1 MHNFYVTGNASISM
15 LNTNMNLL
23 EKACDGGFYKVWSS
37 SDDLNDGGAAAAP
50 TRVAGVLNQLPPSW
64 SLQNAATTRVCGY
77 VPRFVG
83 WENGAFSMTV
93 HFGTGVIGGD
103 IAFRYTVQPI
113 KADVATNATALQ
125 AVVPAPAATG
135 TISTVTFHTAEL
147 NTMSAINRSHI
158 GVMFSI
164 GRSGADA
171 SDTCTGAIRIY
182 GVELTYHEIKRAT
195 GGKA

>member
-1 MHNFYVTGNASISM
+1 MHNFYVTGNTSISM

-37 SDDLNDGGAAAAP
+37 AADLDDGGAASAP

-93 HFGTGVIGGD
+93 HYGTTVVGGD
-103 IAFRYTVQPI
+103 IAFRCVVLPI
-113 KADVATNATALQ
+113 KADVAANTSAIQT
-125 AVVPAPAATG
+125 VVAAPAATG
-135 TISTVTFHTAEL
+135 TISTVTFHTAAL
-147 NTMSAINRSHI
+147 NTMSAINSSHI

-164 GRSGADA
+164 GRAGADA
-171 SDTCTGAIRIY
+171 ADTCTGAIRIY